1 MALIVDSEME
11 FFRRVEELGMG
22 AYIQKFRDL
31 DLKTHGAFA
40 FCVPHTPG
48 QQDEKMFFEK
58 VVTPIIGAVDAV
70 LGHMLRRLFYES
82 YMLVSADA
90 SRRVEGL
97 SKPDDTPA
105 RMPPAEREHR
115 RLLLAQRLVGLD
127 IDGELDPSH
136 KLLDAAYDL
145 FEKNVVRYIE
155 WQDCTKRESELCGV
169 RQERV
174 WKPDAS
180 GTIKEQVVSVAGT
193 ADLSCSLRLRNAL
206 LRRGL
211 ALDIAG
217 VCSYETH
224 TLWVDALAETLR
236 DPPPGY
242 AKVTMDQIHRADH
255 IMWTEVARECM
266 SGVRATLGEQRPFD
280 IALRNLIF
288 DPRIRTY
295 MAPLPAGTS
304 RPAPALPNVPERLSK
319 KQRKEAQRQKQLQL
333 QLRLPR
339 RLRRPSLFRT
349 PRRGSSRR
357 ARPRGSPWGGS
368 APRHSRARRRGG
380 RASLSAGTTIPR
392 DATRRRTEASART
405 ACMSAAS
412 RIAGRPTLS
421 ELIVE
426 GVRRPRRLGLRR
438 GL

>member
-333 QLRLPR
+333 QLRLPAPPSTPLAFQDAAKGQQPKGKAKGKPMGR
-339 RLRRPSLFRT
+339 KRPAALEGKAQRWKGKPICWDYNT
-349 PRRGSSRR
+349 TGCDK
-357 ARPRGSPWGGS
+357 AADGGECPYGLHVCCQQDCGK
-368 APRHSRARRRGG
+368 AHP
-380 RASLSAGTTIPR
+380 
-392 DATRRRTEASART
+392 
-405 ACMSAAS
+405 
-412 RIAGRPTLS
+412 
-421 ELIVE
+421 
-426 GVRRPRRLGLRR
+426 LGAHR
-438 GL
+438 